1 MDHPLTHRVAPVA
14 GGFATLVMPSD
25 VERRLREIVARWQTR
40 ELVLK
45 EWGLGGRLRGEGL
58 LCYFAGPSGTG
69 KTAAAGLI
77 AEAAGLPLYRVNVAG
92 VVSKYIGETEKHLAE
107 ILDAAEREG
116 AALVFDEADAL
127 FAKRADP
134 KGSGELSHNQ
144 QVAYLLDRVE
154 RYDGLAFLTT
164 NLDHS
169 IDTAFRR
176 RFHVCIEFALPD
188 APARCR
194 IWKLSLARA
203 PVAADVDFLRLARTE
218 LSGGFIQKAAFNAA
232 SRAAIGDGVVG
243 MQLLEEA
250 LDEELA
256 SLGRLV

>member
-1 MDHPLTHRVAPVA
+1 MDHPLTHRVTPVE
-14 GGFATLVMPSD
+14 GGFDALIMSPEI
-25 VERRLREIVARWQTR
+25 ERRLREIVARWQTR

-45 EWGLGGRLRGEGL
+45 QWGLGGRLRGEGL
-58 LCYFAGPSGTG
+58 LCYFSGPSGTG

-77 AEAAGLPLYRVNVAG
+77 AAAAGVPLYRVNVAG

-107 ILDAAEREG
+107 ILDAAEAEG

-127 FAKRADP
+127 FAKRSDP

-144 QVAYLLDRVE
+144 QVAYLLDRIE
-154 RYDGLAFLTT
+154 RYDGLGFLTT
-164 NLDHS
+164 NLDQAM
-169 IDTAFRR
+169 DAAFRR
-176 RFHVCIEFALPD
+176 RFHICVQFALPD
-188 APARCR
+188 AAARSR
-194 IWKLSLARA
+194 IWKISLARA
-203 PVAADVDFLRLARTE
+203 PLANDVDFTRLARTE

-232 SRAAIGDGVVG
+232 SRAAIGRGVVE

-256 SLGRLV
+256 ALGRLV